1 MTAVQDAPVP
11 SRAMGLSTWLY
22 RRPRARLAALL
33 AAPVLWLALA
43 YFGALFLLLM
53 TSFYTVDDFTSLP
66 VRAFSLDNYQTIFS
80 NPAYVK
86 VILRTVAIAAS
97 VTVVAALLGTP
108 MAFFIAKVVP
118 QRWRGLMVALVVTP
132 LWASYL
138 VKVYAWKTMLQPD
151 TGVVAWLLNPFG
163 LSGPGYGVVAVTITL
178 TYLWLPFMIL
188 PVYAGLERLPDSM
201 LDASAD
207 LGARTG
213 RTLRSVVLPLVYPSI
228 VAGSVFTFS
237 LSLGDYITVQIVGS
251 KTQMLGSVVYGSY
264 TTDLPFAAAMA
275 TVPIVIMVVYLAIVR
290 RTGALDSL

>member
-1 MTAVQDAPVP
+1 MTAVQDAPVR
-11 SRAMGLSTWLY
+11 SRSMGLSTWLY

-97 VTVVAALLGTP
+97 VTVIAALLGAP

-118 QRWRGLMVALVVTP
+118 RRWRGLMVALVVTP

-138 VKVYAWKTMLQPD
+138 VKVYAWKTMMQPE

-228 VAGSVFTFS
+228 VAGSIFTFS

-275 TVPIVIMVVYLAIVR
+275 TVPIAIMVAYLAIVR